1 MNIARMVVKGFAN
14 ICFRLLYKIDI
25 KGLENIP
32 EEGGAILCSN
42 HIHALDSVLYVTRV
56 KRMIYAMAKEE
67 LFNTKFKNWFM
78 YSMGVFPVKRDSV
91 ASEEAVN
98 IAVDHLKAEDLLMIF
113 PEGTRNGLEKG
124 VKPKKGVALIALRAR
139 VPVIPMAMEGTF
151 KPFTKIKIRIG
162 SSMNFSE
169 YYPNE
174 GEKINPRHLVTITNT
189 IMDKVI
195 SLRDGEW
202 TKNTY

>member
-1 MNIARMVVKGFAN
+1 MGIARAIVKGFAN
-14 ICFRLLYKIDI
+14 ICFRVLYKIDI

-42 HIHALDSVLYVTRV
+42 HIHAFDSVLYVTRI
-56 KRMIYAMAKEE
+56 KRMLYAMAKEE

-78 YSMGVFPVKRDSV
+78 RSMGVFPVKRDSV
-91 ASEEAVN
+91 ASEEAIN
-98 IAVDHLKAEDLLMIF
+98 TAVEHLKEGDLLAIF
-113 PEGTRNGLEKG
+113 PEGTRNGLAKG
-124 VKPKKGVALIALRAR
+124 VKPKKGVALIALRAK
-139 VPVIPMAMEGTF
+139 VPVVPMAMFGTF

-162 SSMNFSE
+162 IPMDFSE

-189 IMDKVI
+189 VMDRVI
-195 SLRDGEW
+195 ELRDGE
-202 TKNTY
+202 